1 VRPAKQATTRIDW
14 LQSLVPRRH
23 GRCGLAG
30 KIRGGNLQPAQ
41 LLIVEDD
48 DDLRDLLAEQL
59 ALSGFSVAQARH
71 GAEALDYLANEPW
84 PRLILLN
91 LVMPV
96 MNGLE
101 FLAQR
106 RRQPRLA
113 LIPVFALTGFELNV
127 CRAIARHAFSRLRSR
142 RAPRSGGSAGPRA
155 ERAWAGQGLRA
166 AKAETDVERVFGKP
180 LDFEQLLVAADEA
193 VRR

>member
-1 VRPAKQATTRIDW
+1 
-14 LQSLVPRRH
+14 
-23 GRCGLAG
+23 
-30 KIRGGNLQPAQ
+30 
-41 LLIVEDD
+41 LIVEDD

-59 ALSGFSVAQARH
+59 ALSGFSVAQVRH
-71 GAEALDYLANEPW
+71 GAEALEYLASEPW

-113 LIPVFALTGFELNV
+113 LIPVFALTGFEL
-127 CRAIARHAFSRLRSR
+127 S
-142 RAPRSGGSAGPRA
+142 
-155 ERAWAGQGLRA
+155 A